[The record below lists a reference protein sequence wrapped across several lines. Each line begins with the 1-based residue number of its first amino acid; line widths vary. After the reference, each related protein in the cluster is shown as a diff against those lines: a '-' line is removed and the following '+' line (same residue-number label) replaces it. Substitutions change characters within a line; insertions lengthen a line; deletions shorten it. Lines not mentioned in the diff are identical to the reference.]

1 MITKLST
8 KARESRTLTAHF
20 VGSLSASVLRRLNAT
35 PIPPR
40 SWPHQVNPYDYFY
53 HLRVHVERHAPRNH
67 VNSVTLLG
75 VN

>member
-1 MITKLST
+1 
-8 KARESRTLTAHF
+8 
-20 VGSLSASVLRRLNAT
+20 VLRRLNAT